1 MKKIY
6 KITSSLVLIFVLVF
20 SFGVWNCGPTPP
32 WNYNDVIWYSET
44 PFIEVENSSEKSYEG
59 VMRFNGKEQEICLL
73 WGPAGGFEIIDQT
86 QNIDGV
92 AVDTITIINGWV
104 EYDKDTATLIIERD
118 DFFNYEYEEI
128 VLKRRNI
135 Q

>member
-20 SFGVWNCGPTPP
+20 SFGACNCGPTPP
-32 WNYNDVIWYSET
+32 WNYNDVIWYSES
-44 PFIEVENSSEKSYEG
+44 PFIEIECSTEKDYIG
-59 VMRFNGKEQEICLL
+59 VMRFQEQEKQIQLL
-73 WGPAGGFEIIDQT
+73 WGPSGGFNIVDQT
-86 QNIDGV
+86 KNDGHATV
-92 AVDTITIINGWV
+92 ETISIIRGRV